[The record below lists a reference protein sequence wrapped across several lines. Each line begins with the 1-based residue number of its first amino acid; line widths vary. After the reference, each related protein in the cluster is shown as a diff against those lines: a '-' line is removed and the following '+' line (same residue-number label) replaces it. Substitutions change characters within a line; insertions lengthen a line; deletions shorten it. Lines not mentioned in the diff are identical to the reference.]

1 MAPATKAWERERWQG
16 LARRAAELR
25 QDCSKPYRR
34 TARAATD
41 LYKSAL
47 TLAAA
52 ELRLGKQ
59 LRDKDFAEME
69 IEAWFSDMKKL
80 EAKEK
85 VSAEPVIILGQ
96 AGTGSC

>member
-1 MAPATKAWERERWQG
+1 

-25 QDCSKPYRR
+25 QDCSKPYRK

-41 LYKSAL
+41 LYKAAL

-52 ELRLGKQ
+52 EISLGKQ
-59 LRDKDFAEME
+59 LRDKEFAERE
-69 IEAWFSDMKKL
+69 IEAWFSEMKKL

-85 VSAEPVIILGQ
+85 VSAEPGILLGQ
-96 AGTGSC
+96 SGTGSC